1 MVAIHN
7 SLASYHKK
15 GILSL
20 FINKII
26 LLMIFTESLLPVRQ
40 LINCLVQYMRNR
52 FMLFGITATV
62 NDLPL

>member
-7 SLASYHKK
+7 SLASYHEK

-20 FINKII
+20 FINNII

-52 FMLFGITATV
+52 LKLFGITATV
-62 NDLPL
+62 NNLPL